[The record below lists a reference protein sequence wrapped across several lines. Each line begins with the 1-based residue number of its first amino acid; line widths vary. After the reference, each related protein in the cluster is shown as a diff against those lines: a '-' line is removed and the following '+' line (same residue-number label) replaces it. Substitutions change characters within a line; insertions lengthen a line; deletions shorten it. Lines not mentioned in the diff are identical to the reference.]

1 MTDAALDCLII
12 GAGPAGLTAAT
23 YLARFHRRI
32 ALVSAGRSR
41 ATYIPVTH
49 NCPGFPFGVSGSELL
64 DRMAAQSAQF
74 GVVPIDARV
83 RHLLRS
89 PAGFVAESDR
99 QRWLAQTVLLA
110 TGVVDRLP
118 PVPGIER
125 GIADMVIRLCAVCD
139 GYEASDHR
147 IAVYGPPPTVIG
159 HACFLRTYSKRVT
172 AILSEPG
179 ELSRNDRE
187 RAAALALTV
196 LPPPRAIK
204 LVSDDDG
211 KVQVC
216 RVSWPDRQEDFD
228 SFYPVLGS
236 DAKAGLGM
244 SLGTRVDADGE
255 LIVDEN
261 LQTSV
266 DGLYAA
272 GDVVNTLNQI
282 SVAVGQAAIAATAI
296 HRRLSSNAL

>member
-1 MTDAALDCLII
+1 MTDAPLDCLVI

-74 GVVPIDARV
+74 GVVAVDARV
-83 RHLLRS
+83 RQLLRS
-89 PAGFVAESDR
+89 PSGFVAESDQ
-99 QRWLAQTVLLA
+99 QRWLARTVLLA

-147 IAVYGPPPTVIG
+147 IAVYGPPSAVIG
-159 HACFLRTYSKRVT
+159 HACFLRTYSKQVT

-179 ELSRNDRE
+179 ELNRNDRE

-196 LPPPRAIK
+196 MPPPRAIK
-204 LVSDDDG
+204 LISGDDG
-211 KVQVC
+211 KMQAC
-216 RVSWPDRQEDFD
+216 RVSWPDRQEHFD

-236 DAKAGLGM
+236 DAKAGLGVA
-244 SLGTRVDADGE
+244 LGTRVDAEGE
-255 LIVDEN
+255 LIVDGN

>member
-1 MTDAALDCLII
+1 MNESSFDCLII

-23 YLARFHRRI
+23 YLARFHRRV
-32 ALVSAGRSR
+32 AVVSAGRSR

-49 NCPGFPFGVSGSELL
+49 NCPGFPFGVSGSEILE
-64 DRMAAQSAQF
+64 RMAVQAAEF
-74 GVVPIDARV
+74 GITVVDARI
-83 RHLLRS
+83 RELRRTS
-89 PAGFVAESDR
+89 GGFVGESD
-99 QRWLAQTVLLA
+99 QRRWHAATVLLA
-110 TGVVDRLP
+110 TGIVDRLP

-125 GIADMVIRLCAVCD
+125 GIADRVIRLCAVCD

-147 IAVYGPPPTVIG
+147 IAVFGPPQVVIG
-159 HACFLRTYSKRVT
+159 HGCFLRTYSRRVA

-179 ELSRNDRE
+179 ALAEHDRE
-187 RAAALALTV
+187 RATALAV
-196 LPPPRAIK
+196 AILPSPRAIE
-204 LVSDDDG
+204 LIADDSG
-211 KVQVC
+211 RMTSC
-216 RVSWPDRQEDFD
+216 RVSWPDGQQDFD

-236 DAKAGLGM
+236 DAKAGLGVA
-244 SLGTRVDADGE
+244 LGAEVDADGE
-255 LIVDEN
+255 LRVDAD